1 MVLRMPK
8 LWKCQACMLILET
21 ETPPDKCPRCGASRE
36 YFKELSESEVQLVL
50 RSRLTNSLHL
60 RALILLEELKQIAEK
75 GIQDNLDPLCVKIFQ
90 KEKEFAEQIA
100 QEIKAELEV
109 HMKKGKWG

>member
-1 MVLRMPK
+1 MPK
-8 LWKCQACMLILET
+8 FWKCQACALVLEADS
-21 ETPPDKCPRCGASRE
+21 PPDRCPRCGAPKE
-36 YFKELSESEVQLVL
+36 KFAELSENEAQLVL
-50 RSRLTNSLHL
+50 RSRLTNTLHM
-60 RALILLEELKQIAEK
+60 RALVLLEELREIAEK

-90 KEKEFAEQIA
+90 KEKEFAELTI